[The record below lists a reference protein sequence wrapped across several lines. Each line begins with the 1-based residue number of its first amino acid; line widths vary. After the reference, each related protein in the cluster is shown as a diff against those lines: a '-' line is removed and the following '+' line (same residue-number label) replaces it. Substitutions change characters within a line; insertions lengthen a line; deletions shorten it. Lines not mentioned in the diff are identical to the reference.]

1 MDRASMGDFDF
12 SQLSWRWVENIAP
25 SGSSPMS
32 DEIRGLIRVLR
43 RGRSNWSTFDQTRI
57 QTVSALPVGTG
68 KALLLEK
75 SEDEAGHSR
84 EVAGTPSTQTQ
95 SSDRLNRQ
103 LEDVSEEN
111 RPPISLSPGSD
122 DEIVVV
128 IRKRCRSSEGSLPGP
143 SRPRLFPE
151 GDDSSFAAQSD
162 LISLAGRMRSAGC
175 RLPSLASSVER
186 EAYAKVAVAS
196 SKVMEAFNEYV
207 VTMEDHVAA
216 SRNDK
221 EIKII
226 GSEIKRLSK
235 ELEATKREGREDAE
249 NIEAF
254 TEDWKRVHLENKA
267 LESQMVAQRARIV
280 ALEVERDRD
289 VHRASR
295 IDHRDIAATHREV
308 LESLK
313 DRWARKKNETSAEIR
328 LQEVVANIDLL
339 IELKD
344 GGLTVDA
351 ELARLK
357 EMERDCADLL
367 ASATVPDWSISEL
380 DLPQVSDDSVDQVGG
395 SSVPDDSASS

>member
-1 MDRASMGDFDF
+1 
-12 SQLSWRWVENIAP
+12 
-25 SGSSPMS
+25 
-32 DEIRGLIRVLR
+32 
-43 RGRSNWSTFDQTRI
+43 
-57 QTVSALPVGTG
+57 
-68 KALLLEK
+68 
-75 SEDEAGHSR
+75 
-84 EVAGTPSTQTQ
+84 
-95 SSDRLNRQ
+95 
-103 LEDVSEEN
+103 
-111 RPPISLSPGSD
+111 
-122 DEIVVV
+122 
-128 IRKRCRSSEGSLPGP
+128 
-143 SRPRLFPE
+143 
-151 GDDSSFAAQSD
+151 
-162 LISLAGRMRSAGC
+162 
-175 RLPSLASSVER
+175 
-186 EAYAKVAVAS
+186 
-196 SKVMEAFNEYV
+196 MEAFNEYV

-221 EIKII
+221 EIEII

-249 NIEAF
+249 NIEAL

-289 VHRASR
+289 VRRASR
-295 IDHRDIAATHREV
+295 IAHRDIAATHREV